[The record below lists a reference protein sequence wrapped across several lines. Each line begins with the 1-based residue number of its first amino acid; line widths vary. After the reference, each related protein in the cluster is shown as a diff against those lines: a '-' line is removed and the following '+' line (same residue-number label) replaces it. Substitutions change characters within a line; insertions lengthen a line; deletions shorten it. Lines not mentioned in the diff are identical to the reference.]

1 MNAIKNL
8 SLLLLITLLSINISA
23 QKKKSDWINGI
34 WRGTGF
40 QLNNSSSWSI
50 MFEANT
56 NANVY
61 KINYG
66 SLSCGGKWELQK
78 IEENRAVFIEKITV
92 GKDKCINGNTI
103 IVTYVNNNY
112 VSYTCFAPG
121 STKLD
126 ASATLEKAEK

>member
-1 MNAIKNL
+1 MKAIKCI
-8 SLLLLITLLSINISA
+8 SLLILVTLLSFNLNA
-23 QKKKSDWINGI
+23 QKKKTDWINGI

-50 MFEANT
+50 RFEANSST
-56 NANVY
+56 NVY

-66 SLSCGGKWELQK
+66 SLSCGGIWELQK
-78 IEENRAVFIEKITV
+78 IEKNRAVFIEKITE

-103 IVTYVNNNY
+103 IITFVTENY
-112 VSYTCFAPG
+112 LSYTCFAPG

-126 ASATLEKAEK
+126 ASATLEKAEF